1 MSGIFSPHGDSFM
14 LTAAAVI
21 YGRSLGNLISRPVC
35 SIHTQTQA
43 EDHMLNSSIST
54 LLFTLRGQ
62 INDTELQLSTCII
75 TFLLGRQLTD
85 WSYNIINITEQRSN
99 KLWVAVAGKHLQLYI
114 DTFIVKSLC
123 QNESSG
129 NAVIW
134 SSVEYFTW

>member
-14 LTAAAVI
+14 LTAAVVI

-62 INDTELQLSTCII
+62 INDTELSTCII

-99 KLWVAVAGKHLQLYI
+99 KL
-114 DTFIVKSLC
+114 
-123 QNESSG
+123 
-129 NAVIW
+129 
-134 SSVEYFTW
+134 

>member
-14 LTAAAVI
+14 LTAAVI

-62 INDTELQLSTCII
+62 INDTELQLST
-75 TFLLGRQLTD
+75 FYYFSFR
-85 WSYNIINITEQRSN
+85 SAIN
-99 KLWVAVAGKHLQLYI
+99 
-114 DTFIVKSLC
+114 
-123 QNESSG
+123 
-129 NAVIW
+129 
-134 SSVEYFTW
+134 

>member
-1 MSGIFSPHGDSFM
+1 MSGIFSPHGDLFM

-62 INDTELQLSTCII
+62 INDTELSTCII

-99 KLWVAVAGKHLQLYI
+99 KL
-114 DTFIVKSLC
+114 
-123 QNESSG
+123 
-129 NAVIW
+129 
-134 SSVEYFTW
+134 

>member
-14 LTAAAVI
+14 LTAAVI

-62 INDTELQLSTCII
+62 INDTELQLST
-75 TFLLGRQLTD
+75 FYYFSFR
-85 WSYNIINITEQRSN
+85 SAINW
-99 KLWVAVAGKHLQLYI
+99 LVL
-114 DTFIVKSLC
+114 
-123 QNESSG
+123 
-129 NAVIW
+129 
-134 SSVEYFTW
+134 

>member
-62 INDTELQLSTCII
+62 INDTATTIHLYYYFS
-75 TFLLGRQLTD
+75 FR
-85 WSYNIINITEQRSN
+85 SAIN
-99 KLWVAVAGKHLQLYI
+99 
-114 DTFIVKSLC
+114 
-123 QNESSG
+123 
-129 NAVIW
+129 
-134 SSVEYFTW
+134 

>member
-1 MSGIFSPHGDSFM
+1 MSGIFSPHSDSFM

-99 KLWVAVAGKHLQLYI
+99 KL
-114 DTFIVKSLC
+114 
-123 QNESSG
+123 
-129 NAVIW
+129 
-134 SSVEYFTW
+134 